1 MHPQPEA
8 LRLLHMR
15 WADEAIRRR
24 FAPTDAVQH
33 YLAAVR
39 PRTASKRHR
48 RWIEACQRL
57 EAHVAAYGTLPTLRS
72 TEHLPGA
79 KEMVQWIR
87 YQRRNA
93 DRLSAYQRARLELL
107 PGFSWSP
114 GEEAWLSALQNY
126 EFHVRAH
133 RRRPS
138 RRSID
143 AAEAGLAIWA
153 RNQRR
158 LARLGQ
164 LSTDRL
170 GMFLELQRR
179 VTALVPRR

>member
-1 MHPQPEA
+1 MHPHPEA
-8 LRLLHMR
+8 FRLLHKR
-15 WADEAIRRR
+15 WADEAMRRR

-39 PRTASKRHR
+39 PRTASKRHL
-48 RWIEACQRL
+48 RWAEACQRL

-79 KEMVQWIR
+79 KEMIQWIR

-93 DRLSAYQRARLELL
+93 DRLSNYQRARLELL

-114 GEEAWLSALQNY
+114 GDEAWLSALQNH
-126 EFHVRAH
+126 EFFVRENC
-133 RRRPS
+133 RLPS
-138 RRSID
+138 RRSAD
-143 AAEAGLAIWA
+143 DEEARLAIWF
-153 RNQRR
+153 RNNRS
-158 LARLGQ
+158 LARKGR
-164 LSTDRL
+164 LSPDRL
-170 GMFLELQRR
+170 GMLLELQRR

>member
-1 MHPQPEA
+1 MHPHPEA
-8 LRLLHMR
+8 LRLLHKR

-39 PRTASKRHR
+39 PGAASKRHR
-48 RWIEACQRL
+48 RWVEACQLL
-57 EAHVAAYGTLPTLRS
+57 EEHVATYGALPTKRS
-72 TEHLPGA
+72 TEDLLEAGGLV
-79 KEMVQWIR
+79 EWIR
-87 YQRRNA
+87 YQRRNF

-126 EFHVRAH
+126 EFHVRTH

-138 RRSID
+138 RRSAD
-143 AAEAGLAIWA
+143 VEEARMAIWI
-153 RNQRR
+153 RNNRS
-158 LARLGQ
+158 LARKGR
-164 LSTDRL
+164 LSSERL

>member
-1 MHPQPEA
+1 MHPHPEA
-8 LRLLHMR
+8 LKRLHKR

-39 PRTASKRHR
+39 PASASKLHR
-48 RWIEACQRL
+48 RWVETCQLL
-57 EAHVAAYGTLPTLRS
+57 EEHVATFGALPTKRSSEGRPEALRLV
-72 TEHLPGA
+72 E
-79 KEMVQWIR
+79 WIR
-87 YQRRNA
+87 YQRRNV
-93 DRLSAYQRARLELL
+93 DRLSVYQRARLELL

-114 GEEAWLSALQNY
+114 AEEAWLSALQNH
-126 EFHVRAH
+126 EFFVREY
-133 RRRPS
+133 RRLPS
-138 RRSID
+138 RRSAD
-143 AAEAGLAIWA
+143 VEEASLAIWA

-158 LARLGQ
+158 LARKGR
-164 LSTDRL
+164 LSSDRL